1 MKMNNT
7 EHVYVPPSVLTAG
20 GTPTDLRTL
29 LNGED
34 LLSKTQAL
42 RLSTVDAD
50 GWPRAAV
57 LSAGE
62 VLALPNN
69 RLRFVIF
76 PDSVTAA
83 NLMRDGRVTLTIS
96 LNGGICELRMRAHKY
111 SDGTQEVPL
120 AFFEAEV
127 IEVREHRAPYAEVTT
142 GIAFTLRN
150 PSAVLARWQRQIS
163 ALRAIS

>member
-1 MKMNNT
+1 MDGRA
-7 EHVYVPPSVLTAG
+7 PQFS
-20 GTPTDLRTL
+20 
-29 LNGED
+29 
-34 LLSKTQAL
+34 AL
-42 RLSTVDAD
+42 VKFWRS
-50 GWPRAAV
+50 R
-57 LSAGE
+57 
-62 VLALPNN
+62 NN

-83 NLMRDGRVTLTIS
+83 NLMRDGRVTLTMS
-96 LNGGICELRMRAHKY
+96 LNGAICELRMRAHKY
-111 SDGTQEVPL
+111 SNGTQEVPL